1 MAFVF
6 SSRKNE
12 PLYIVQSSTGNN
24 YVIKF
29 DAKGELR
36 VNRKITDLTLSE
48 ENGFTYIHYKK
59 AKYPVEILEKHHN
72 KYVILI
78 NGVSYTISVETP
90 FSYKRKKKLDQQ
102 KTESKTEQILAPMP
116 GKIIEVLV
124 DEHTLVKEGDSIAI
138 LEAMKMQ
145 NEIISHVSG
154 KIKSIHVKAEETV
167 NKDDVIVEIEK

>member
-1 MAFVF
+1 MAFGF
-6 SSRKNE
+6 KAQKEE
-12 PLYIVQSSTGNN
+12 PLYIAQSSTGNN

-29 DAKGELR
+29 DAKGDLR

-48 ENGFTYIHYKK
+48 ENGFTYIHHKK
-59 AKYPVEILEKHHN
+59 AKYPVEIIEKHQN

-78 NGVSYTISVETP
+78 NGVSYNISVETP
-90 FSYKRKKKLDQQ
+90 FSYKRKKRLNQQ
-102 KTESKTEQILAPMP
+102 KAESKTEQIIAPMP

-124 DEHTLVKEGDSIAI
+124 EENTIVKEGDSIAI

-145 NEIISHVSG
+145 NEIVSHVTG
-154 KIKSIHVKAEETV
+154 KIKNIRVKAEETV